1 MLSTSRRRLERWKTT
16 LTIGLVISKQLC
28 GAAHLFC
35 TFLCRCFARLR
46 RETFVQKF
54 PAYNWFHVL
63 WGKCRTCPCSLFF
76 SLAHMALIFTLH
88 LIAARISYFL
98 TAATK
103 FSCCSFNKTS
113 VSHVFYLSLAPPP
126 PPPSLSLS
134 LLSSFIA
141 FFPSHHMKF
150 FPAFFLGIDDFLYH
164 F

>member
-1 MLSTSRRRLERWKTT
+1 MLSTRTVKNNSY
-16 LTIGLVISKQLC
+16 SKQLC
-28 GAAHLFC
+28 GAAHLFLYISMPLFC
-35 TFLCRCFARLR
+35 RLR
-46 RETFVQKF
+46 RETFVQKL

-76 SLAHMALIFTLH
+76 HWRTWRSFSPYIWWPLAFLIFSPPLQNFHVVLLTKQVSLMSF
-88 LIAARISYFL
+88 ISP
-98 TAATK
+98 
-103 FSCCSFNKTS
+103 S
-113 VSHVFYLSLAPPP
+113 PPLP
-126 PPPSLSLS
+126 LSLS